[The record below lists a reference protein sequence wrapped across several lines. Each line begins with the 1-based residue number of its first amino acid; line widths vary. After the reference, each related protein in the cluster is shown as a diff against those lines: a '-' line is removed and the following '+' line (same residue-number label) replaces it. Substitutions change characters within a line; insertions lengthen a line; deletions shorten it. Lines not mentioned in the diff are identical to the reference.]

1 MGIDCGPSTSSW
13 PGLSRPSTS
22 FRLKRTKGVDAR
34 DKRGHDERVG
44 WVERVGW
51 AKRSVPTITRCGW
64 ARFAL
69 PALQVLAIL
78 LAAPLAA
85 AQPIEDKVQAC
96 AACHG
101 ENGIPP
107 DKSWPVI
114 WGQHQGYLYLQLRD
128 FKSGTRKND
137 VMGPIAEKLDRDEM
151 LAVAFYFSQKA
162 WPNLRQT
169 RALDAIAPQALR
181 TNASVGCTGC
191 HQAGYQG
198 EGTQPRLAGQSAD
211 YILKSM
217 MDFRTRRRGNNPGMS
232 DLMNATSEDDL
243 KALAAYLAGL

>member
-1 MGIDCGPSTSSW
+1 MGM
-13 PGLSRPSTS
+13 L
-22 FRLKRTKGVDAR
+22 
-34 DKRGHDERVG
+34 
-44 WVERVGW
+44 
-51 AKRSVPTITRCGW
+51 
-64 ARFAL
+64 RFAL
-69 PALQVLAIL
+69 PTLHLQLFAVLVAAIPC
-78 LAAPLAA
+78 AAI
-85 AQPIEDKVQAC
+85 AQTIEDRAQTC
-96 AACHG
+96 RACHG

-128 FKSGTRKND
+128 FKSGTRKSD
-137 VMGPIAEKLDRDEM
+137 VMGPVAQTLERDDM
-151 LAVAFYFSQKA
+151 LAIALYFSQKP
-162 WPNLRQT
+162 WPNLSQPRAADAVAT
-169 RALDAIAPQALR
+169 RAARA
-181 TNASVGCTGC
+181 NASVGCTGC

-217 MDFRTRRRGNNPGMS
+217 MDFRTRLRGNNPGMS